1 METVKYNYN
10 FWELSE
16 NFDPV
21 TGKKKTKVRREHF
34 KKFTDLS
41 IPFHS
46 NCFEYTLFAG
56 VRI

>member
-21 TGKKKTKVRREHF
+21 TGKKKKVRREHF
-34 KKFTDLS
+34 RKFTDLS